1 MTKNNPTLQENIAA
15 LDELLAW
22 FDSDNFSLEDATK
35 RFSEAESLAGVIE
48 TQLHE
53 LKNDITIVKQRFDE
67 AA

>member
-35 RFSEAESLAGVIE
+35 RFSEAESLANVIE